1 MFSLRQ
7 IIRCGIQLTFTREFT
22 NLHQIALIRKEKFN
36 IENLRDSI
44 FIRTKTNLSES
55 LEKEKEEVNEDANKK
70 VLGKIEAKIKV
81 MFTCKKCNFRNGKI
95 ISKLA
100 YEKGVVIIRC
110 DGCKNNH
117 LIADNLGWFEELKN
131 KRNIERLLAAKG
143 ETVRKVLNDVDGY
156 IEVVAKAE
164 SDLIQHNK
172 EREQRLIEEQKDI
185 DNKNEK
191 VTSSKELE

>member
-7 IIRCGIQLTFTREFT
+7 IVRCGIQLTLTREFT
-22 NLHQIALIRKEKFN
+22 NLHQISLIRKRKFN
-36 IENLRDSI
+36 VDPRDSI

-55 LEKEKEEVNEDANKK
+55 VEKEEINKDANKK

-100 YEKGVVIIRC
+100 YEKGLVIIRC

-156 IEVVAKAE
+156 VEVVAKAE
-164 SDLIQHNK
+164 FDLIQHNK

-185 DNKNEK
+185 HNKNKK
-191 VTSSKELE
+191 VASSEELE

>member
-7 IIRCGIQLTFTREFT
+7 IIRCGMQLTLTRKFT
-22 NLHQIALIRKEKFN
+22 NLHQISLIRKEKFN
-36 IENLRDSI
+36 VDLRDSI

-55 LEKEKEEVNEDANKK
+55 LEKEEVNKDANKK

-100 YEKGVVIIRC
+100 YEKGLVIIRC

-164 SDLIQHNK
+164 FDLIQHNK
-172 EREQRLIEEQKDI
+172 EREQRLIEEQEDI
-185 DNKNEK
+185 HNKNKK

>member
-7 IIRCGIQLTFTREFT
+7 IIRYGTQLTFTREFK
-22 NLHQIALIRKEKFN
+22 NLHQISLIRKGKFN
-36 IENLRDSI
+36 FDLRDSI

-55 LEKEKEEVNEDANKK
+55 LEKEINEDAKKK

-100 YEKGVVIIRC
+100 YEKGLVIIRC

-164 SDLIQHNK
+164 FDLIQHNK

-185 DNKNEK
+185 HNKNEK
-191 VTSSKELE
+191 VTSSKELK

>member
-7 IIRCGIQLTFTREFT
+7 IIRCGMQLTLTKEFT
-22 NLHQIALIRKEKFN
+22 NLHQISLIRKRKFN
-36 IENLRDSI
+36 VDLHDSI
-44 FIRTKTNLSES
+44 FIRTKTNLPES
-55 LEKEKEEVNEDANKK
+55 LEKEEVNKDANKK
-70 VLGKIEAKIKV
+70 VLGKIQAKIKV

-100 YEKGVVIIRC
+100 YEKGLVIIRC

-131 KRNIERLLAAKG
+131 KQNIEKLLAAKG

-164 SDLIQHNK
+164 FDLIQHNK
-172 EREQRLIEEQKDI
+172 ERKQRLIEEQEDI
-185 DNKNEK
+185 HNKNKK